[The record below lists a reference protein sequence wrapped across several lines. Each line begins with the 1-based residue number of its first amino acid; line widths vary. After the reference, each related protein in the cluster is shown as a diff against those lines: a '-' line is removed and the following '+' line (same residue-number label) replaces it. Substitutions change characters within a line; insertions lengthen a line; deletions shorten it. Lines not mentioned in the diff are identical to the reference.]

1 MKSILKKGASCIG
14 VAHNFAWA
22 AFFHRKSFSFF
33 ADPPLQKNLCKKQF
47 SSLQFSEKRR
57 RARFQQQERI
67 QLRDNPHSIQKN
79 LTKQISVVDFGLGWE
94 SHHLPQFVI
103 STLCPFVNYRQILEE
118 GTNKSKPSSLEGKMS
133 GINWPHHIVHS
144 LKHVGGPTLRPWGW
158 GFQSRLWF
166 AWKII
171 HTVYWKLQMRT
182 HERKSKLDVA
192 HFSCCCIKRKRE
204 I

>member
-1 MKSILKKGASCIG
+1 MHWSSTQFRLSC
-14 VAHNFAWA
+14 F
-22 AFFHRKSFSFF
+22 
-33 ADPPLQKNLCKKQF
+33 F
-47 SSLQFSEKRR
+47 SSKKFLLFCRPSIAKESLQETVLFVAIFRGRDFNNKR
-57 RARFQQQERI
+57 ENTV
-67 QLRDNPHSIQKN
+67 LGDNPILFKKKN
-79 LTKQISVVDFGLGWE
+79 VSKKYSGILVLVLKG
-94 SHHLPQFVI
+94 HHLPQFVI

-171 HTVYWKLQMRT
+171 HTVYWKLQIRT